1 MIKTTQYQKDEV
13 VCRFLMMTLAAAD
26 SPHFS
31 SICSNPRT
39 SPEISTLDDEAF
51 DDDPLDNDVH
61 DDDDNDDVHDDDD
74 NNDANHDDDHNDGE
88 L

>member
-1 MIKTTQYQKDEV
+1 
-13 VCRFLMMTLAAAD
+13 MMTLAAAD
-26 SPHFS
+26 SAHFS

-51 DDDPLDNDVH
+51 DDDPLDDDVHDDVH
-61 DDDDNDDVHDDDD
+61 DDDDNDD
-74 NNDANHDDDHNDGE
+74 NHNDRE